1 MIKLYE
7 EITTNLRQLSE
18 ADIQDLLNDSKATD
32 PKRIHLSKSLY
43 SEYKGVDS
51 DGTLLFKTDSQTN
64 EDLSYQQRIFYNR
77 FFELLDK
84 VDADE
89 EITQEDVVDILTSDV
104 YIDCDCPSHLYWGWA
119 YKSWNND
126 YGLRKETRKP
136 ERNNVDLRGSIC
148 KHAIGVLD
156 LINRSDTLLDKITLD
171 LNTLFQAYKKRSS
184 SAKDDGSV

>member
-7 EITTNLRQLSE
+7 DIVSDLKQLNE
-18 ADIQDLLNDSKATD
+18 ADIQDLMNDSKATD
-32 PKRIHLSKSLY
+32 SKRILLSRSLY

-51 DGTLLFKTDSQTN
+51 DSTLLFETDSQTD

-84 VDADE
+84 VDANE
-89 EITQEDVVDILTSDV
+89 KIAQEDVVDILTGDV
-104 YIDCDCPSHLYWGWA
+104 YIDCDCPSQLYWGWA

-136 ERNNVDLRGSIC
+136 ERNNVDLKGAMC
-148 KHAIGVLD
+148 KHAISVLD
-156 LINRSDTLLDKITLD
+156 LINKSDTLLDKIILD
-171 LNTLFQAYKKRSS
+171 LNALFQAYKKRSNFS
-184 SAKDDGSV
+184 EDDGSV

>member
-1 MIKLYE
+1 MIKLYVDV
-7 EITTNLRQLSE
+7 ISTLKQLNE
-18 ADIQDLLNDSKATD
+18 ADIQDLLNDSKAND
-32 PKRIHLSKSLY
+32 PKRVHLSHSLY

-51 DGTLLFKTDSQTN
+51 DGTLLFETDSQTQ
-64 EDLSYQQRIFYNR
+64 EDITYQQRIFYDK
-77 FFELLDK
+77 FFDLLDK

-136 ERNNVDLRGSIC
+136 ERNNVDLMGSMC
-148 KHAIGVLD
+148 KHTCSVLE
-156 LINRSDTLLDKITLD
+156 LINKSDTLLDQITLD
-171 LNTLFQAYKKRSS
+171 LNTLFKSYKKSS
-184 SAKDDGSV
+184 SSTKDDGSV

>member
-7 EITTNLRQLSE
+7 DIVSNLKQLNE
-18 ADIQDLLNDSKATD
+18 TDIQELLNDSKAND
-32 PKRIHLSKSLY
+32 PKRVRLSHSLY

-51 DGTLLFKTDSQTN
+51 DGTLLFETDSQTN

-84 VDADE
+84 VDANE

-119 YKSWNND
+119 YKSWNNY

-136 ERNNVDLRGSIC
+136 ERNNVDLKGSQC
-148 KHAIGVLD
+148 KHVISVLD
-156 LINRSDTLLDKITLD
+156 LINKSDTLFDKITLD
-171 LNTLFQAYKKRSS
+171 LNTLFQAYKKRSGTT
-184 SAKDDGSV
+184 KDDGSV